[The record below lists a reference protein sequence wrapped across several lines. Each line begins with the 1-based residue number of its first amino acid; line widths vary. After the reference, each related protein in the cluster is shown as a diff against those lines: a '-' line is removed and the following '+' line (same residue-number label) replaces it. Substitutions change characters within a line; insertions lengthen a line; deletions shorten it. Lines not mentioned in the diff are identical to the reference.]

1 VIVLDTH
8 VWLWWLNG
16 SPNLSARHG
25 QLLKEHESEGL
36 VVSAISCWGIGY
48 KSAVGRLELGLPA
61 REWIEQAL
69 AKPNIIVHPVTHQIA
84 LDAALLPGDLHG
96 DPADRLIVAT
106 ARSLAC
112 PLATADRK
120 LLTYEHVTHL

>member
-1 VIVLDTH
+1 MIVLDTH

-16 SPNLSARHG
+16 SPNLSARHREL
-25 QLLKEHESEGL
+25 LLKHELQGL
-36 VVSAISCWGIGY
+36 VVSAISCWEIAY
-48 KSAVGRLELGLPA
+48 KSAAGRLELGLPA

-69 AKPNIIVHPVTHQIA
+69 AKPNILVHPVTHEIA
-84 LDAALLPGDLHG
+84 TDAAVLPGDLHG

-112 PLATADRK
+112 PLATADRR
-120 LLTYEHVTHL
+120 LLSYQDVTHL